1 MASKS
6 KLGQAAETS
15 VNGFFTNVEE
25 NKQVAEQVAK
35 ENRKP
40 PYTDEQMDE
49 ALKAVYRTGR
59 QQDGADLLGINKGT
73 FSRKKREIEENE
85 PERAERLKAEI
96 AAEKK
101 AFIKDTSQTA
111 QQPAE
116 HSEPIQTVKSIPE
129 EETHVYEANTKPQK
143 AVMGFRAEVD
153 KIELWKLY
161 ADSAEQEI
169 SAMCTAALDEYIRN
183 HELTADQKEIFD
195 IKKQALEAE
204 KRIKRR
210 KNINS

>member
-25 NKQVAEQVAK
+25 NKPESEPVAK
-35 ENRKP
+35 ESQKP
-40 PYTDEQMDE
+40 LYTDEQMDE
-49 ALKAVYRTGR
+49 ALKTVYRTGR

-116 HSEPIQTVKSIPE
+116 HSEPIQTKSTPE

-204 KRIKRR
+204 KRIKNRNN
-210 KNINS
+210 K

>member
-25 NKQVAEQVAK
+25 NKLESEQVAK

-85 PERAERLKAEI
+85 CERAERLKAEI

-111 QQPAE
+111 QQTAE

-129 EETHVYEANTKPQK
+129 EETHVHEANTKPQK

-204 KRIKRR
+204 KRIKNR
-210 KNINS
+210 KNK